1 MTRHRRAAPTSHRQ
15 RGYGWFL
22 YPGFAV
28 LVMFFGAMFT
38 WNIGI
43 SFLKWPGYGPA
54 TWIGFDN
61 YTHLFDKPEF
71 WESWT
76 HAFFYVLPFALLP
89 ALVGLALASAV
100 YESFRG
106 HISRALVPIARA
118 GFFLPQIVPISVA
131 GLIWLWMLDS
141 MSLTWLDDPIPALL
155 VLSAFMFWLQMGFAF
170 VVYLAGFSRLDPALL
185 EAADLDGANWWQ
197 RLRYISG
204 PSVWPETSVILVFL
218 GVGALKVF
226 APVYYLTGG
235 GPYDSTISPASYAVT
250 SFFGGRSVGY
260 ASAVSTV
267 LALVIF
273 VVVVTVLAVSSRVKR
288 ADR

>member
-1 MTRHRRAAPTSHRQ
+1 MSQQR

-22 YPGFAV
+22 YPGFIV
-28 LVMFFGAMFT
+28 LVVFFGTMFV

-54 TWIGFDN
+54 KWIGFDN
-61 YTHLFDKPEF
+61 YVHLFDKPEF

-76 HAFFYVLPFALLP
+76 HALFYVVPFALLP
-89 ALVGLALASAV
+89 TVVGLALASIV
-100 YESFRG
+100 YEAFRG
-106 HISRALVPIARA
+106 TISRALVPFARA

-141 MSLTWLDDPIPALL
+141 MSVTWLTEPLPALL
-155 VLSAFMFWLQMGFAF
+155 VLSVFMFWLQMGFAF
-170 VVYLAGFSRLDPALL
+170 VVYLAGFSRLEPALL
-185 EAADLDGANWWQ
+185 EAASLDGAGWWH

-204 PSVWPETSVILVFL
+204 PAVWPETSVILVFL

-235 GPYDSTISPASYAVT
+235 GPYDSTISPATYAVT
-250 SFFGGRSVGY
+250 SFFGGRSVGF

-267 LALVIF
+267 LALVILIA
-273 VVVVTVLAVSSRVKR
+273 VVTVLTVSTRLRRSNR
-288 ADR
+288 

>member
-1 MTRHRRAAPTSHRQ
+1 MKNRNLRNSPAHRQ

-22 YPGFAV
+22 FPGFTV
-28 LVMFFGAMFT
+28 LVLFFGTMFV
-38 WNIGI
+38 WNVGI
-43 SFLKWPGYGPA
+43 SFLKWPGYGPSK
-54 TWIGFDN
+54 WVGFDN
-61 YTHLFDKPEF
+61 YTHVFDKQEF
-71 WESWT
+71 WESWL
-76 HAFFYVLPFALLP
+76 HALFYVIPFALLP
-89 ALVGLALASAV
+89 TAVGLALASVV
-100 YESFRG
+100 YEMFRG
-106 HISRALVPIARA
+106 FISQALVPFARA

-155 VLSAFMFWLQMGFAF
+155 VLSVFMFWLQMGFAF

-235 GPYDSTISPASYAVT
+235 GPYDSTISPATYAVT
-250 SFFGGRSVGY
+250 SFFGGRQVGF

-267 LALVIF
+267 LALVILIA
-273 VVVVTVLAVSSRVKR
+273 VVTTLAVSARVRRGKQ
-288 ADR
+288 